1 MQIDKQSPIPIYF
14 QIMEQ
19 LKTQIKNG
27 EPFCLYKNPSF
38 TRLESAWRTVI
49 RLMPNC
55 SAYSRSWNSRFK
67 G

>member
-19 LKTQIKNG
+19 L
-27 EPFCLYKNPSF
+27 KNPSF

-55 SAYSRSWNSRFK
+55 SAYSRSDGSSAWLRAAIERI
-67 G
+67 

>member
-27 EPFCLYKNPSF
+27 ELKADALLP
-38 TRLESAWRTVI
+38 
-49 RLMPNC
+49 
-55 SAYSRSWNSRFK
+55 
-67 G
+67 